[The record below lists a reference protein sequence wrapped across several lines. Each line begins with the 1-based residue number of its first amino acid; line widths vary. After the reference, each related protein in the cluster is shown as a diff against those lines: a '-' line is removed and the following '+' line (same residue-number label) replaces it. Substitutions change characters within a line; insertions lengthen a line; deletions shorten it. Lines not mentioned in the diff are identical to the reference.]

1 MFTIVAI
8 NCECVSLSKLA
19 RDSHE
24 PKINNEHT
32 FYVVLILCG
41 THFMWYQVQLGI
53 LDDPEKQG
61 KPWVVLPFM
70 E

>member
-1 MFTIVAI
+1 MK
-8 NCECVSLSKLA
+8 CEGASLSEMV
-19 RDSHE
+19 RDKNE
-24 PKINNEHT
+24 CKINNEHT